1 MPGAESLH
9 PEHDPKTGIE
19 LIRQCRLS
27 TGAGTLVV
35 TASRIHIVV
44 DRMAI
49 RSLDRT
55 GFKHSV
61 GAAAVKEVTWLQD
74 DDDDTWLF
82 ESEPAVTRSRPW
94 QPKA

>member
-1 MPGAESLH
+1 
-9 PEHDPKTGIE
+9 
-19 LIRQCRLS
+19 
-27 TGAGTLVV
+27 
-35 TASRIHIVV
+35 
-44 DRMAI
+44 MAI

>member
-1 MPGAESLH
+1 
-9 PEHDPKTGIE
+9 
-19 LIRQCRLS
+19 
-27 TGAGTLVV
+27 
-35 TASRIHIVV
+35 
-44 DRMAI
+44 MAI

-61 GAAAVKEVTWLQD
+61 DAAAVERVSPPRD